1 MCIRDRTNGIPNSS
15 IIELPG
21 NKKIKVS
28 GTGLTPQHFIPI
40 NDSGLGF
47 GGVFAIVY
55 MPLEKVQ
62 HIRNQEGK
70 TSESLITISDPE
82 NTANLKTDL
91 TLLLQQSF
99 PNYGIGI
106 EGKKEDRVY
115 KLLYEGAD
123 ADQKFYHV
131 IGIAILLG
139 AVFAAFNLT
148 VRVVQSQRREIGI
161 GMAMGA
167 SLLSLAARPIILGIN
182 ISILGTIFGIFVGK
196 LINGAMRNVL
206 MQELPLPIWLT
217 HFEPKYFLWVG
228 IGGFLAPII
237 ATLVPVIFGLNIQP
251 VEAIRTG
258 HLAPIRKGLSPL
270 LSRLSLIHI

>member
-1 MCIRDRTNGIPNSS
+1 MDHTFAETNGIPNSS

-82 NTANLKTDL
+82 NPENLKTEL
-91 TLLLQQSF
+91 KLLLQQSF

-106 EGKKEDRVY
+106 EGKKEDRVN

-123 ADQKFYHV
+123 TRKKCY
-131 IGIAILLG
+131 
-139 AVFAAFNLT
+139 
-148 VRVVQSQRREIGI
+148 
-161 GMAMGA
+161 
-167 SLLSLAARPIILGIN
+167 
-182 ISILGTIFGIFVGK
+182 K
-196 LINGAMRNVL
+196 
-206 MQELPLPIWLT
+206 EL
-217 HFEPKYFLWVG
+217 
-228 IGGFLAPII
+228 
-237 ATLVPVIFGLNIQP
+237 
-251 VEAIRTG
+251 
-258 HLAPIRKGLSPL
+258 
-270 LSRLSLIHI
+270 